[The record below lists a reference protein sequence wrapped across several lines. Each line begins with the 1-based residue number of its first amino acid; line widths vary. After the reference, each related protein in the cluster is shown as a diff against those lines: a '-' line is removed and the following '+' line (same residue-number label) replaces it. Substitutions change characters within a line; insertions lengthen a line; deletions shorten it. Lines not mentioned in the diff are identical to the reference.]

1 MTLKAQV
8 LSALRWTAAARLGA
22 QLITWA
28 ITIFVIRVLSDA
40 DYGLMGLAEVLIVF
54 VTLINELGAIP
65 ALMQMKS
72 IDDRVVRQ
80 VHGLVLLS
88 NVVLAA
94 IVFAIAPW
102 FAAFFGREELILV
115 TRVLALQPLIGALA
129 ATPAALLK
137 RELQFKGLSIIEFV
151 AMVASAVTSLALA
164 LAGFAVWALV
174 LGSLLNV
181 SIRTAGILWV
191 SRLGI
196 RPSFRFGGLGQVM
209 RFGARIS
216 AQRILWHFQTQVDML
231 LVGKL
236 LSVSSAGVYK
246 VALNLALL
254 PMNKAMGLLK
264 QIALPAYAR
273 IQDDADK
280 ARYYFFRSAEV
291 ASLFFFPL
299 LWGLSVVSEDFVQAC
314 LGRRWEGAIVV
325 LQILA
330 LVVPFRVLSQL
341 TTPML
346 EGLGRPDI
354 SLRNLMTS
362 AVLVPIGVVLGLYSG
377 FGLAGVCTG
386 VVSAYLLS
394 IPINAR
400 RTLPTIGTNLAQVAR
415 PLVPTV
421 LSAMLM
427 YGGVMV
433 AQQFL
438 LVGLTPAWRLVAG
451 VLIGA
456 CVFLVSILSL
466 NQKTVAS
473 AVQLL
478 RS

>member
-1 MTLKAQV
+1 VTLKAQV

-28 ITIFVIRVLSDA
+28 ITIFVIRMLSEA

-94 IVFAIAPW
+94 AVFAIAPW

-129 ATPAALLK
+129 ATPTALLK
-137 RELQFKGLSIIEFV
+137 RELKFKGLSIIEFV
-151 AMVASAVTSLALA
+151 AMVASAVLSLVLALE
-164 LAGFAVWALV
+164 GFAVWALV
-174 LGSLLNV
+174 FGSLLNV
-181 SIRTAGILWV
+181 SIRTVGVLWV
-191 SRLGI
+191 SRLGV
-196 RPSFRFGGLGQVM
+196 RPSFRFGGLGNVL
-209 RFGARIS
+209 RFGARVS
-216 AQRILWHFQTQVDML
+216 AQRVLWHFQTQIDML

-236 LSVSSAGVYK
+236 LGVSSAGIYK

-254 PMNKAMGLLK
+254 PMNKAMGLLN

-273 IQDDADK
+273 VQDDPDN
-280 ARYYFFRSAEV
+280 ARWYFFRSAEV
-291 ASLFFFPL
+291 AGLFFFPL
-299 LWGLSVVSEDFVQAC
+299 LWGLSAVSGDFVLAC
-314 LGRRWEGAIVV
+314 LGARWQPAIVV

-346 EGLGRPDI
+346 EGLGRPDV

-362 AVLVPIGVVLGLYSG
+362 SILVPVGVVLGWTSG
-377 FGLAGVCTG
+377 FGLAGICVG
-386 VVSAYLLS
+386 LVSAYLLS

-400 RTLPTIGTNLAQVAR
+400 RTLPVIGTNLGQVAR

-421 LSAMLM
+421 LSATLM
-427 YGGVMV
+427 YGGVMA

-438 LVGLTPAWRLVAG
+438 LVGLDPIWRLVAG
-451 VLIGA
+451 VFIGA
-456 CVFLVSILSL
+456 CIFLLSILSL
-466 NQKTVAS
+466 DGK
-473 AVQLL
+473 AVVRAVKLL